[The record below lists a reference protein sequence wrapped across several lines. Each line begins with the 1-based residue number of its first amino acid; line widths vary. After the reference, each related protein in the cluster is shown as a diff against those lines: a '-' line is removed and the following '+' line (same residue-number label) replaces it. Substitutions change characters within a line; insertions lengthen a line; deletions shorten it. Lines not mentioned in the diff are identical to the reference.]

1 MYGKVGPIEHI
12 AEVGEN
18 VLLVEHGLYSL
29 FQIAYIEPV
38 PRSHPLVANV
48 GAIVAGATVPAF
60 NTQPILDMNYGQLGQ
75 FRSHVLDDV
84 HVTVLQA
91 QALARFALMN
101 VSATVNPFIHLE
113 DPYDILTEFAIWEQR
128 RVFLRVVNPTGYNL
142 VQARVAFY
150 GHKYVLSGP
159 EGTSGGGRITPIATY
174 GSIKEAVD
182 SGKKFAVVPVGGWE
196 L

>member
-18 VLLVEHGLYSL
+18 VLLVQYGQYSL
-29 FQIAYIEPV
+29 YQIAYIEPI

-48 GAIVAGATVPAF
+48 GAIAAGATVPVF
-60 NTQPILDMNYGQLGQ
+60 NTTAILDMNYGQLGQ
-75 FRSHVLDDV
+75 FRAHVLDDI

-101 VSATVNPFIHLE
+101 VSATINPFVHLE
-113 DPYDILTEFAIWEQR
+113 DPDDVLTEFAIWEQN
-128 RVFLRVVNPTGYNL
+128 RVFLTVVNPTGYPL
-142 VQARVAFY
+142 AQARVAFY
-150 GHKYVLSGP
+150 GYKYVLAGP
-159 EGTSGGGRITPIATY
+159 EGPSGGQSLPPIAKYT
-174 GSIKEAVD
+174 SIKEAID
-182 SGKKFAVVPVGGWE
+182 AGKKFAAVPVGGWQ